1 MAVWIRD
8 ESEQKCREIR
18 LGWWLGFPFRQFIKY
33 GRCFYIVGEY
43 RKIVGYKWEVIFGS
57 SKEIP
62 KIKDPVKPHDFESKY
77 NEFPFRGSVSVI
89 FAFEIPVPD
98 KVGERIFL
106 NEGFITDEFEVGD
119 CFYEVEYVGKE

>member
-8 ESEQKCREIR
+8 DSEQKCREIR

-33 GRCFYIVGEY
+33 GQCFYMIGKY

-57 SKEIP
+57 SEEVP
-62 KIKDPVKPHDFESKY
+62 KGSDPVKPY
-77 NEFPFRGSVSVI
+77 NFKTEWEGLFFRGPARPI
-89 FAFEIPVPD
+89 FACRVLVPD
-98 KVGERIFL
+98 ELGARMFL
-106 NEGFITDEFEVGD
+106 NEGFIQRGFVEGD